1 MQEVCLMVESD
12 LLCIQEV
19 SEKLKV
25 PERTVRYWARNR
37 VIAGFK
43 VGKKKWAFR
52 AADVERSERRLG
64 RGCAGGGA
72 K

>member
-1 MQEVCLMVESD
+1 MQEVCLMVDSD
-12 LLCIQEV
+12 LLCIHDV
-19 SEKLKV
+19 SVKLKV
-25 PERTVRYWARNR
+25 PERTVRHWARTR
-37 VIAGFK
+37 VIPGFK

-64 RGCAGGGA
+64 RAAAGGGE

>member
-12 LLCIQEV
+12 LLCIHDV

-25 PERTVRYWARNR
+25 PERTVRHWARTR
-37 VIAGFK
+37 VLPGFK
-43 VGKKKWAFR
+43 VGKKKWGFR
-52 AADVERSERRLG
+52 AADVERSEPRLG
-64 RGCAGGGA
+64 RFPAGGGE